1 MDLKVTFSFRFKMKE
16 NFDTFVLFVF
26 RFHNQIEKRLSNHSL
41 DFQQKN
47 RKMNFCS
54 FLMRVWKV
62 SSDFQFKIEMKIE
75 KIVICDFCPN
85 IEF

>member
-1 MDLKVTFSFRFKMKE
+1 
-16 NFDTFVLFVF
+16 
-26 RFHNQIEKRLSNHSL
+26 
-41 DFQQKN
+41 
-47 RKMNFCS
+47 MNFCS

>member
-1 MDLKVTFSFRFKMKE
+1 
-16 NFDTFVLFVF
+16 
-26 RFHNQIEKRLSNHSL
+26 
-41 DFQQKN
+41 
-47 RKMNFCS
+47 MNFCS

-62 SSDFQFKIEMKIE
+62 PSDFQFKIEMKIE